1 MLFRVPDID
10 AQETAVLG
18 QIEQLKA
25 DLRMQLNEPRRWPGA
40 LRRQAFARN
49 IQGSN
54 SIEGYE
60 ADLEDVAAIAS
71 YEEPLDADTETR
83 LALGGYRN
91 AMTYVIQL
99 ADEPEFSYTTQ
110 LLKSLHFMMT
120 SHDLT
125 KRPGRWRVGAV
136 YVRKETTG
144 EIIHEGVT
152 VEQVAGLME
161 DMCVV
166 LNRDP
171 ELDPIVRAAM
181 AHLNL
186 VMIHPYK
193 DGNGRMGRCLQS
205 LVLAQHGTLSPVF
218 MSIEEYLGHNT
229 PEYYQV
235 LGEVGG
241 GSWQPDRDTR
251 PWLRFALVAHLR
263 QARTLQRRVR
273 EGERIW
279 LEIERLFAVH
289 GLPERSISAVFDV
302 ATGFGLRNA
311 TYRALVRE
319 SSGEEITEGTASRD
333 LKELVT
339 SGLFVAK
346 GEKRG
351 RTYGAGSPLRAIREE
366 ARQTRGLAR
375 DDLDPF
381 A

>member
-71 YEEPLDADTETR
+71 HEEPLDADTETR
-83 LALGGYRN
+83 LALEGYRN
-91 AMTYVIQL
+91 AMTYVMQL
-99 ADEPEFSYTTQ
+99 ADDPEFSYTTQ

-144 EIIHEGVT
+144 EIVHEGVA

-171 ELDPIVRAAM
+171 EVDPIVRAAM

-205 LVLAQHGTLSPVF
+205 LALAQHGTLSPVF
-218 MSIEEYLGHNT
+218 MSIEEYLGH
-229 PEYYQV
+229 
-235 LGEVGG
+235 
-241 GSWQPDRDTR
+241 
-251 PWLRFALVAHLR
+251 
-263 QARTLQRRVR
+263 
-273 EGERIW
+273 
-279 LEIERLFAVH
+279 
-289 GLPERSISAVFDV
+289 
-302 ATGFGLRNA
+302 
-311 TYRALVRE
+311 
-319 SSGEEITEGTASRD
+319 
-333 LKELVT
+333 
-339 SGLFVAK
+339 
-346 GEKRG
+346 
-351 RTYGAGSPLRAIREE
+351 
-366 ARQTRGLAR
+366 
-375 DDLDPF
+375 
-381 A
+381 